1 MDIPPDAR
9 SLTRRAALKL
19 GVVLAGGMPVLGAS
33 RIDASVQE
41 PARLKARPG
50 DPTLTAF
57 AGRQQINA
65 GGAQALAWVPDQV
78 KRDVGSPLVL
88 FLHGALRRPEIY
100 LDQHIAVAD
109 ETGTI
114 VLAPYSTIG
123 TWDAIR
129 GTFGRDIAVL
139 DASLRWVFERWRID
153 PRRIVISGFSDGGTY
168 ALSVGVA
175 NGDVFTR
182 IAAWSPG
189 FMIPVKA
196 VGKPPVLISHGTD
209 DEILPIDRTS
219 RQIVPAL
226 RSAGYTVDYRE
237 FKGPH
242 AIQKPILEAMIREL
256 AARR

>member
-1 MDIPPDAR
+1 MNNPADSY
-9 SLTRRAALKL
+9 SLTRRAVLRL
-19 GVVLAGGMPVLGAS
+19 GVAFAGGIPLLGAS
-33 RIDASVQE
+33 RIDAPVQE

-50 DPTLTAF
+50 EPTLKAF
-57 AGRQQINA
+57 AGHQQINA
-65 GGAQALAWVPDQV
+65 DGAQALAWVPEKV
-78 KRDVGSPLVL
+78 KREVASPLVL
-88 FLHGALRRPEIY
+88 FLHGALRRPGIY
-100 LDQHIAVAD
+100 LDQHISVAD

-129 GTFGRDIAVL
+129 GSFGRDITVL
-139 DASLRWVFERWRID
+139 DTSLRWVFERWRID
-153 PRRIVISGFSDGGTY
+153 PRRIVISGFSDGGSY

-175 NGDVFTR
+175 NGDFFTR

-189 FMIPVKA
+189 FMIPVKT
-196 VGKPPVLISHGTD
+196 VGKPPVLISHGTE
-209 DEILPIDRTS
+209 DEILPIERTS

-226 RSAGYTVDYRE
+226 RAAGYTVDYRE

-242 AIQKPILEAMIREL
+242 AIQKPILEEMIREL